1 MKKEICFAL
10 CTVLL
15 AAPATA
21 RALDWEV
28 KDVTHTVT
36 ATVGE
41 NSFTVDGEEILLPEG
56 WKVYTK
62 DGRVMLPLLEIAK
75 VIDWNASISRTKDR
89 AELYMNHGGPV
100 TMDTK
105 TSAFVYGNR
114 RNGDYIE
121 QPGKMELRDKEVF
134 VSLQALQSILGLY
147 GYTAAGDG
155 ICWDSGTRTASIC
168 LSRKELKIEGR
179 EKKPEP
185 TGTGTQPVYTM
196 QLTPGYITIANIG
209 GGYFEAAGKEGNTYL
224 LDTEGNRI
232 QTFTEAVF
240 LRNLGEGCFEVSSV
254 EKMWRQIVK
263 INGETAFALPN
274 SWDIGEFSE
283 GFAAVR
289 EKKRDKEQW
298 GFVDSTGTRLKTP
311 VLYDAEP
318 FSEGLA
324 AVCIEKGKKEKWG
337 FIDKQGKM
345 AIKAAFEYADSFQE
359 GLAHVVRDGRHGFID
374 KDGQE
379 VIPPQYLHAT
389 GFQNGKAFVTE
400 YGSEGTQTWAID
412 KTGEKLWLVGQGA
425 ILPYEENASFLQRE
439 EMIEMP
445 YGETVCLDIFYDAYG
460 ELSAENEV
468 WMANRPSEGLAVL
481 RDEKTYKV
489 GYVDRELNWVIAPS
503 FGYAKN
509 FRDGY
514 AVVGEYRNDV
524 TMEYGII
531 KDHRNAAKE
540 ELL

>member
-147 GYTAAGDG
+147 GYTAAGDD
-155 ICWDSGTRTASIC
+155 IRWDSGTRTASIC
-168 LSRKELKIEGR
+168 LSGKELKIEGR

-185 TGTGTQPVYTM
+185 KGTGTQPVYTM
-196 QLTPGYITIANIG
+196 QLTQGYRTIENIG
-209 GGYFEAAGKEGNTYL
+209 GGYFEVAGREGNTYL
-224 LDTEGNRI
+224 LDTEGNRL
-232 QTFTEAVF
+232 QTYTEAVF
-240 LRNLGEGCFEVSSV
+240 IRNLGEGCFEASSV
-254 EKMWRQIVK
+254 GKMWRQIVK

-283 GFAAVR
+283 GLATVR

-359 GLAHVVRDGRHGFID
+359 GLAHVIRDDRHGFID

-400 YGSEGTQTWAID
+400 YGSEGPQTWVID
-412 KTGEKLWLVGQGA
+412 KAGEKLWLVGQGA
-425 ILPYEENASFLQRE
+425 ILPYKENASFLQRQE
-439 EMIEMP
+439 VIEMP
-445 YGETVCLDIFYDAYG
+445 CGETVCLDIFYDAYG

-468 WMANRPSEGLAVL
+468 WLENNPSEELAVL

-503 FGYAKN
+503 FGYLGHFK
-509 FRDGY
+509 DGY
-514 AVVGEYRNDV
+514 AVVGEYRNDG
-524 TMEYGII
+524 TIEYGII
-531 KDHRNAAKE
+531 KKP
-540 ELL
+540 